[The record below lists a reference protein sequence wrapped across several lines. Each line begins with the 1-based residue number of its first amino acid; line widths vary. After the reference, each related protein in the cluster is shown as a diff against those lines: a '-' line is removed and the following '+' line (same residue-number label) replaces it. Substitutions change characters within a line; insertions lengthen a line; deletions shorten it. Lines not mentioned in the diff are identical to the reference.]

1 RNQSPMQI
9 GETVPAHHEFAGGTA
24 RLQRGSDVEETAFV
38 AVDLVR
44 KAALQGL
51 AAVVEPLLR
60 VAHPVQ
66 QLACKPARATV
77 NSPLKINNIGHNQF
91 CRSARCRRAQI
102 RYEITDRKIDFVAHR
117 RDNWHRGI
125 EYCSCNN
132 LFVELP

>member
-1 RNQSPMQI
+1 MQI
-9 GETVPAHHEFAGGTA
+9 GETVPAHHEFTRGTA

-51 AAVVEPLLR
+51 AGVVEPLLR
-60 VAHPVQ
+60 VAHPAQ
-66 QLACKPARATV
+66 QLPRKRACATIDP
-77 NSPLKINNIGHNQF
+77 SLKIDNIGHNQF
-91 CRSARCRRAQI
+91 RRSARCGRAQI
-102 RYEITDRKIDFVAHR
+102 RYEITDRKIDFVTYR

>member
-1 RNQSPMQI
+1 MQI
-9 GETVPAHHEFAGGTA
+9 DKPVAARHEFACRTA
-24 RLQRGSDVEETAFV
+24 RLQRGSDVDETAFV
-38 AVDLVR
+38 AVDLVG

-51 AAVVEPLLR
+51 AGVVEPLLR

-66 QLACKPARATV
+66 QLAGKPARATV
-77 NSPLKINNIGHNQF
+77 NSSLKIDNIGHNQF
-91 CRSARCRRAQI
+91 RRSARCGRAQI
-102 RYEITDRKIDFVAHR
+102 RHEITDRKIDFMTYR

>member
-1 RNQSPMQI
+1 MQI
-9 GETVPAHHEFAGGTA
+9 GETVAAHHEFPRGTA
-24 RLQRGSDVEETAFV
+24 RLQRSSDVEETAFV
-38 AVDLVR
+38 ALDLVR

-51 AAVVEPLLR
+51 ASVVEPLLR

-66 QLACKPARATV
+66 QLACKPAHATV
-77 NSPLKINNIGHNQF
+77 NSPLKIHNIWYDQF
-91 CRSARCRRAQI
+91 CRGTRCRSAQI
-102 RYEITDRKIDFVAHR
+102 RDEIADCEIDFVTDC